1 MTIANADWL
10 LTGDSLSS
18 IMLDYGTRY
27 PRAGY
32 EKSFYNWLQRDIPQ
46 PYNSFGNGSAMRVSP
61 VGWVSDTLEEILKK
75 LKRAQKLPITTQKG
89 LKEHRLRQHVF
100 IYCTEN
106 PSKRL

>member
-10 LTGDSLSS
+10 LTGDSLSG
-18 IMLDYGTRY
+18 IMLDYGNRY

-61 VGWVSDTLEEILKK
+61 VGWVSDTLEETLKK
-75 LKRAQKLPITTQKG
+75 AKESAEIT
-89 LKEHRLRQHVF
+89 H
-100 IYCTEN
+100 N
-106 PSKRL
+106 PPRRD